1 VSALRALIVDDE
13 PLAREGI
20 ALLLSREPG
29 WEVIGACGSAAQ
41 AAREIERGS
50 PDVVFLDI
58 QMPGKSGLDLAD
70 SLGAANAPRIVFVTA
85 YDEHALRA
93 FDLGAI
99 DYVLKPV
106 DEERFAATLRRVR
119 TTLQTEARA
128 GERDRLAAVLA
139 ELRSVTDV
147 TMLPSTGRYLERL
160 TVRTG
165 DATIVVR
172 VADIDWIEAD
182 RDYMR
187 VHAGG
192 KSSLVRLTMAELERR
207 LDPARVMR
215 VHRSSLVNLDAVR
228 GVEPFVGG
236 EYLLLLRGGA
246 KVKVSRSYRDRVLAA
261 LGAAP

>member
-1 VSALRALIVDDE
+1 MSVLRALIVDDE
-13 PLAREGI
+13 PLAREGM

-58 QMPGKSGLDLAD
+58 QMPGRSGLDLAGT
-70 SLGAANAPRIVFVTA
+70 LGAANAPRIVFVTA

-128 GERDRLAAVLA
+128 G
-139 ELRSVTDV
+139 T
-147 TMLPSTGRYLERL
+147 
-160 TVRTG
+160 
-165 DATIVVR
+165 
-172 VADIDWIEAD
+172 
-182 RDYMR
+182 
-187 VHAGG
+187 VHA
-192 KSSLVRLTMAELERR
+192 RR
-207 LDPARVMR
+207 I
-215 VHRSSLVNLDAVR
+215 LDAESGR
-228 GVEPFVGG
+228 
-236 EYLLLLRGGA
+236 
-246 KVKVSRSYRDRVLAA
+246 
-261 LGAAP
+261 